1 MTRTASSSAH
11 GCLPACTAAPASPF
25 FNLCLQPSLPAAM
38 AATVAGLGG
47 LLAANPA
54 AASELLSNAGAFIP
68 GIVGDDPVR

>member
-1 MTRTASSSAH
+1 
-11 GCLPACTAAPASPF
+11 
-25 FNLCLQPSLPAAM
+25 M